1 MNKQELK
8 DELKKSMLAKDE
20 LKTSVLRMLLSSL
33 SYLEIQKGKDYEAS
47 SEDVLSIIQ
56 KEAKQRND
64 SIEQFKSAG
73 RDELVKKEEQELELL
88 KKYLPEQMNN
98 EELEELVTK
107 AISQTNASSMQDMGK
122 VMGALMPMVKGKANG
137 LSLIHISEP
146 TRRTP

>member
-33 SYLEIQKGKDYEAS
+33 SYLEIQKGKDYEAN

-137 LSLIHISEP
+137 SVISKIVRERLS
-146 TRRTP
+146 

>member
-8 DELKKSMLAKDE
+8 DELRKSMLAKDE

-33 SYLEIQKGKDYEAS
+33 SYLEIQKGKDYEAN

-137 LSLIHISEP
+137 SVISKIVRERLS
-146 TRRTP
+146 

>member
-33 SYLEIQKGKDYEAS
+33 SYLEIQKGKDYEAN

-137 LSLIHISEP
+137 SVISKIVSERLS
-146 TRRTP
+146 